1 MRNENSEALPGDPLD
16 QPAPAQPVERVDAG
30 ELDAVAR
37 VLAEAYAED
46 PVMIWA
52 LPRAATRLADAAAFF
67 TFFLRRKGGHTR
79 EVFATSDRSAVVVMA
94 TVSSGRRDDAR
105 HPSSLTGKR
114 SPSADYF
121 QWIES
126 FRPDVDHRYLEF
138 IGCLP
143 AQRSRG
149 MGSLLLGN
157 LLASAARDGF
167 PVWCWSSNPRNLTFY
182 RRLGFDI
189 GDELRRDA
197 DTPPVTLLWRP
208 LIR

>member
-1 MRNENSEALPGDPLD
+1 MRNENSEASPGDPIDRPPL
-16 QPAPAQPVERVDAG
+16 AQPVERVDAG
-30 ELDAVAR
+30 ELDVVAR
-37 VLAEAYAED
+37 VLAEAYAGD

-52 LPRAATRLADAAAFF
+52 LPKASTRLDDAAAFF

-79 EVFATSDRSAVVVMA
+79 EVFATSDRSAVAVMA

-105 HPSSLTGKR
+105 HPSSPTGKR
-114 SPSADYF
+114 SPSTDYF

-126 FRPDVDHRYLEF
+126 FRPHVDHRYLEF

-149 MGSLLLGN
+149 MGSLLLGS
-157 LLASAARDGF
+157 LLAMAARDGL

-182 RRLGFDI
+182 RRLGFEI
-189 GDELRRDA
+189 GLELRRDA
-197 DTPPVTLLWRP
+197 DTPAVTLLWRP
-208 LIR
+208 LVR